1 MKELSDS
8 HSNCWLNAY
17 VAGLAISNLP
27 KGQSSRLLMQLK
39 GERGKTDLNIEW
51 NVINESIHF
60 SVWVDYDFFSCRLS
74 VRKRQRSRREVK
86 KEKRGSSESSSEEER
101 WILQHKILLSLKH
114 NDRHLALWMWSFQ
127 FLISCSKRPKKKRD
141 ASSSASPRK
150 AKVSTKSTKW
160 VGLWSCRI
168 KKNILGQ
175 SQAT

>member
-1 MKELSDS
+1 MRIPLRIWSALQVKELSDS

-101 WILQHKILLSLKH
+101 WILHHKILLTMGRWQKETGNVRILKKTG
-114 NDRHLALWMWSFQ
+114 RGGGGGGL
-127 FLISCSKRPKKKRD
+127 PK
-141 ASSSASPRK
+141 SHFHFHC
-150 AKVSTKSTKW
+150 V
-160 VGLWSCRI
+160 
-168 KKNILGQ
+168 
-175 SQAT
+175 